1 MWRPSGE
8 FTQTYEAEMALVQ
21 TRLKGLGLAT
31 LLVAAALAPF
41 YLGRYLFLLNTIG
54 IFALASIGLNILT
67 GYAGQISMGTA
78 AFMAVGAYLSATLIK
93 HAPFPLPTLLAGA
106 AAALLGLVV
115 GLPSLRLKG
124 LYLAMATL
132 AFQLVT
138 EYAIIH
144 IVGGTGGV
152 IVDAITIG
160 PLRFNSEGKNYYL
173 ILILLIAG
181 TLFAANLAR
190 THVGLAFLAIR
201 DKDYAAPVLG
211 VNLLRYKTAAFALSA
226 FYAGVAGSL
235 WAHYVG
241 IITPEHFTL
250 IQSIDFLVMVVIG
263 GLGTTWGP
271 ILGTAF
277 LLGTSQLLRIYTPQV
292 TVYLPW
298 FAAWATPMK
307 EILFGVLIILFLILE
322 PGGLEALCR
331 KIKRFSELWPF
342 AY

>member
-8 FTQTYEAEMALVQ
+8 FKQTYQAEMALIQ
-21 TRLKGLGLAT
+21 TRWKGLGLAAI
-31 LLVAAALAPF
+31 LLASTFAPL
-41 YLGRYLFLLNTIG
+41 YLGRYLFLLNNIG
-54 IFALASIGLNILT
+54 IFALAAIGLNILT
-67 GYAGQISMGTA
+67 GYAGQISLGTA
-78 AFMAVGAYLSATLIK
+78 AFMAIGAYLSATFIEHL
-93 HAPFPLPTLLAGA
+93 PFPLPTLLAGI
-106 AAALLGLVV
+106 AAALVGLVV

-152 IVDAITIG
+152 IVDPIRIG
-160 PLRFNSEGKNYYL
+160 SFVFNSEAKTYALTLVVL
-173 ILILLIAG
+173 ITGA
-181 TLFAANLAR
+181 LFAANLAR
-190 THVGLAFLAIR
+190 THVGLAFMAIR
-201 DKDYAAPVLG
+201 DKDYAASVLG

-250 IQSIDFLVMVVIG
+250 TQSVDFLAMVVVG

-277 LLGTSQLLRIYTPQV
+277 LVGASQLLRISTPQI
-292 TVYLPW
+292 TIYLPW

-331 KIKRFSELWPF
+331 KIKRFFELWPF